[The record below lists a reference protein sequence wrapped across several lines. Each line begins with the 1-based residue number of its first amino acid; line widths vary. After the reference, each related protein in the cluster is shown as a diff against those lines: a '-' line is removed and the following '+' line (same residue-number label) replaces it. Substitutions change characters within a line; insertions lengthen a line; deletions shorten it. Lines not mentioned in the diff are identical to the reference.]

1 MNRIPASCLCLAL
14 ALGLLGGCAR
24 APVASNPVSA
34 PASDETTPQPAPP
47 QPAEPAVAD
56 TACVAPRTKM
66 CTTQYD
72 PVCATR
78 DTGIRCITTPCPS
91 SERKTFSSA
100 CAACVDPSVSGWT
113 KGACPGG

>member
-1 MNRIPASCLCLAL
+1 MNRFRASCLCVAF

-24 APVASNPVSA
+24 TPVATSPTPAPTAGNNVS
-34 PASDETTPQPAPP
+34 QPAPP
-47 QPAEPAVAD
+47 QSSAPPEAD
-56 TACVAPRTKM
+56 TACVAPRTRM
-66 CTTQYD
+66 CTTIYA

-78 DTGIRCITTPCPS
+78 DTGIRCITAPCPS

-100 CAACVDPSVSGWT
+100 CAACVDPHVSGWT